1 MGESG
6 ECDVCGG
13 GMLTPVSGL
22 VGVVGD
28 VVSFLGV

>member
-6 ECDVCGG
+6 ECDVCGR

-22 VGVVGD
+22 VGVVWD